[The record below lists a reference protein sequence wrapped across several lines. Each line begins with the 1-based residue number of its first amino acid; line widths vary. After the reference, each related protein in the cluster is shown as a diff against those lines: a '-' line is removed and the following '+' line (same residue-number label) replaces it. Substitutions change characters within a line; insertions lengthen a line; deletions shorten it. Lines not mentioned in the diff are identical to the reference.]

1 MDAIQQQLQVSFR
14 YPVVFTTGVFAPE
27 NLTLRALIEAGHSE
41 KRSGGPGPADVV
53 CVLDDGVAE
62 THPSVV
68 ADIERYCRTHS
79 HVLQLRAP
87 VLILPGGE
95 QSKNDPQHLEA
106 IHRTIHAAALCRH
119 SYVIAIGG
127 GAVLDVVD
135 YAAATAHRGVRLI
148 RIPTTVLAQD
158 DSGVGVKNG
167 VNGFGKKNYYGTFAT
182 PFAVVNDAAFLT
194 SLLDRDWLG
203 GVSEA
208 VKAAL
213 IRDAAFF
220 DEIERAAP
228 ALVARDLG
236 VMTRVVRRSAELHLA
251 HIAGGGDPF
260 ETGSSRPLDFGHWS
274 AHKLEQLTQHRLRHG
289 EAVAIGIAL
298 DSTYA
303 HLSGWL
309 PERDWRR
316 IVDLLLA
323 LRLPVHAP
331 ELDTDLENEEH
342 PRSVLRGLE
351 EFREHLG
358 GQLTILLLKGIG
370 LAFDVHEIDRGVM
383 IRSVEILKRIET
395 ARSAAAGQEGLLA
408 APGKELL

>member
-1 MDAIQQQLQVSFR
+1 MDAIQQQLGVSFR
-14 YPVVFTTGVFAPE
+14 YPVVFTAGVFSPG
-27 NLTLRALIEAGHSE
+27 NLTLRTLIDAG
-41 KRSGGPGPADVV
+41 GAAGPADVV
-53 CVLDDGVAE
+53 CVVDDGVAHA
-62 THPSVV
+62 HPSVV
-68 ADIERYCRTHS
+68 ADVEAYCTAHGG
-79 HVLQLRAP
+79 VLQLRAP
-87 VLILPGGE
+87 VLLVPGGE
-95 QSKNDPQHLEA
+95 QSKNDPRHLESV
-106 IHRTIHAAALCRH
+106 HRTIHAAGLCRH

-127 GAVLDVVD
+127 GAVLDVVG

-220 DEIERAAP
+220 DELERAAP
-228 ALVARDLG
+228 ALVARDLA
-236 VMTRVVRRSAELHLA
+236 VMTRIVRRSAELHLA
-251 HIAGGGDPF
+251 HITGGGDPF

-274 AHKLEQLTQHRLRHG
+274 AHKLEQLTEHRLRHG
-289 EAVAIGIAL
+289 EAVAIGVAL
-298 DSTYA
+298 DSTYS

-316 IVDLLLA
+316 IVDLTLA
-323 LRLPVHAP
+323 LRLPVHTP
-331 ELDTDLENEEH
+331 ELDQHLENDEH

-370 LAFDVHEIDRGVM
+370 RAFDVHEIDRGVM
-383 IRSVEILKRIET
+383 IRSIEVLRRIET

-408 APGKELL
+408 APGRESI